1 MDRQFSASVG
11 APTIIN
17 DNDTTA
23 SIDTPPSIPL
33 HAHIS
38 PTMKLHVK
46 LFRLHSHILMTIYKE
61 TRAQLDSFLEMTR
74 DILHCLAEMAQEIEH
89 IVSLKITNL
98 VDSISKETRNVA
110 LLYHQC
116 VIKATRPLLL
126 SVLKDRLESLHRNE
140 DGEDWED
147 YISKTKPLI
156 SEGIKSAIKTVD
168 ILSSDETLLQMFL
181 PFDLEYT
188 FGATLHL
195 AMANILFPDLEQEN
209 QACFDNMQGLM
220 NRMVRR
226 GNKLALVRKQ
236 ELSHLDILLSE
247 LSKRTS
253 QRGFTTWTINPMQAG
268 PLDDDP
274 IAHEQQHSGPQSA
287 EEMQRDEPNN
297 SPSARALE
305 RITYPTPDQ
314 TTLSAETAPA
324 PFLGDQS
331 GGSLFAPSP
340 SLPMNSGQDFLASIG
355 ISSENFF
362 SIVDQMNQLDN
373 CLNMVAPEL

>member
-1 MDRQFSASVG
+1 
-11 APTIIN
+11 
-17 DNDTTA
+17 
-23 SIDTPPSIPL
+23 
-33 HAHIS
+33 
-38 PTMKLHVK
+38 
-46 LFRLHSHILMTIYKE
+46 
-61 TRAQLDSFLEMTR
+61 
-74 DILHCLAEMAQEIEH
+74 
-89 IVSLKITNL
+89 
-98 VDSISKETRNVA
+98 
-110 LLYHQC
+110 
-116 VIKATRPLLL
+116 
-126 SVLKDRLESLHRNE
+126 
-140 DGEDWED
+140 
-147 YISKTKPLI
+147 
-156 SEGIKSAIKTVD
+156 
-168 ILSSDETLLQMFL
+168 MFL

-209 QACFDNMQGLM
+209 QACFDKMQGLM

-253 QRGFTTWTINPMQAG
+253 QRGFTTWTINPMQAI
-268 PLDDDP
+268 PDDDP
-274 IAHEQQHSGPQSA
+274 IPHEQQHVDPRSA
-287 EEMQRDEPNN
+287 GEICRDEPNN

-324 PFLGDQS
+324 PFLSDQS